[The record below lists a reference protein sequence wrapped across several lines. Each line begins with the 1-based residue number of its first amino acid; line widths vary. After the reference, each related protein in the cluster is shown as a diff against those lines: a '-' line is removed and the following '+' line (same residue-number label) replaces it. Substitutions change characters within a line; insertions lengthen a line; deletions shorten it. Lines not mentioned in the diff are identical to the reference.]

1 MLEKTKK
8 VVEKTQTEFNENLEV
23 NYPHNYEEE
32 KNLTTEWNAKI
43 KRKLET
49 KQRRKWIKFKN
60 KRLTTRSNLN
70 KESSNRVT
78 SNTEVEIAP
87 MDIVSSNEDQHS
99 NFPSEEQLKF
109 ITDNRHQR
117 KKNRTYADA
126 AVNIPDDPAVFSTT
140 NESSRSKLGNKTL
153 LTSEELRGI
162 YGILIFDEPKVV
174 NTRPSVLS
182 TNTSISENT
191 SASYRANCPRLEV
204 ASKNNFV
211 SRLDE
216 ELLSVLVDLQNDNF
230 ATGNS
235 VVRSDG
241 LPTKQQLLMRDVL
254 QVHFVLKLF
263 STLVKEHYRI
273 LRFRFWRKGWTFHK
287 FRDPEI
293 A

>member
-1 MLEKTKK
+1 
-8 VVEKTQTEFNENLEV
+8 
-23 NYPHNYEEE
+23 
-32 KNLTTEWNAKI
+32 
-43 KRKLET
+43 
-49 KQRRKWIKFKN
+49 
-60 KRLTTRSNLN
+60 
-70 KESSNRVT
+70 
-78 SNTEVEIAP
+78 

-117 KKNRTYADA
+117 KKNRTNADA
-126 AVNIPDDPAVFSTT
+126 VVNIPDDPAVFSTT
-140 NESSRSKLGNKTL
+140 NESSRSKLDNKTL

-174 NTRPSVLS
+174 DTRPPVLS
-182 TNTSISENT
+182 TSTSISENT
-191 SASYRANCPRLEV
+191 NASYKTNCPRQEV

-216 ELLSVLVDLQNDNF
+216 ELLSVLVNLQNNDFKKNF
-230 ATGNS
+230 AIDNS
-235 VVRSDG
+235 VVRSEG
-241 LPTKQQLLMRDVL
+241 LPTKQPLLMRDVL